1 LRDNG
6 LKVLEDGVILKS
18 QAQLAASITADWD
31 TQSRAAC
38 EKLLVQLKEMSAWPA
53 LAAQLP

>member
-1 LRDNG
+1 
-6 LKVLEDGVILKS
+6 VILKS

-31 TQSRAAC
+31 GPSRAAC
-38 EKLLVQLKEMSAWPA
+38 EKLLAKLNEAPAWAP